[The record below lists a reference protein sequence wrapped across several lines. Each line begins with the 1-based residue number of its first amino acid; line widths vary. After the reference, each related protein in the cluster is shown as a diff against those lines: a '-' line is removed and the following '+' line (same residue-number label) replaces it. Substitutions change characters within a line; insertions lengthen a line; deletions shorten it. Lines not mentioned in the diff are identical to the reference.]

1 MTTPE
6 YVNYCIE
13 INDKIR
19 EFDYIKEKK
28 PKQKKKIIRKEK
40 RDDKNDFEI
49 ISKDEIPRLTTI
61 KERYN

>member
-19 EFDYIKEKK
+19 EFDYFKEKK

-49 ISKDEIPRLTTI
+49 ISKDDIPRLTTI